1 MQRIIL
7 STLFL
12 FVLSLL
18 EVSCTKDLSADPDSI
33 VVALATA
40 PATLDPRFATDAN
53 GMRIAG
59 LLFNSLVKI
68 GPELDVVGDAAE
80 SWEYQDKVYKFR
92 LRQGLKFSN
101 GRPITP
107 EDIQFTFSEYQSSI
121 SPFRTAL
128 TSVKSV
134 DVSEDS
140 RGLLVK
146 ITLNEFSAKFLASDL
161 PAIKIIPKAEVLKH
175 GSEFNQYLIGTGSF
189 KFETQTANEIILSSR
204 FDHTFAPPKIKRVVF
219 KIIRDDF
226 TRFQK
231 TIKGSVDIAQA
242 EIPLNKIKDFSDKP
256 DEFQV
261 FRYPGLSMSYILINF
276 EDPILKEKSVRN
288 ALAQGINR
296 EEIIKYKLE
305 GFARPATSILTP
317 NNPYFDK
324 SLTNSLFD
332 VSKAK
337 GFIEKL
343 GLQGKELVLKTSN
356 NQSAVDNGKIIAN
369 QLNLLGLK
377 VKLESFEWGTFYED
391 VQKGKFQMATLRW
404 IGALDPDIYRLAFH
418 SSEKPP
424 GRNRGRYVNPNL
436 DRILEQGLK
445 ESNKT
450 KRMEIY
456 QKVQKIINDDLAIIP
471 LWYDEQVAIVHRRVN
486 NYQPHLGGDFSPLIQ
501 VSKK

>member
-12 FVLSLL
+12 ILVSILGA
-18 EVSCTKDLSADPDSI
+18 SCTKDLSADPDSI
-33 VVALATA
+33 VMALSSA

-80 SWEYQDKVYKFR
+80 SWEYQDKVYQFR

-101 GRPITP
+101 GRAVTP
-107 EDIQFTFSEYQSSI
+107 EDIRFTFSEYQNSI
-121 SPFRTAL
+121 SPFRSAL

-134 DVSEDS
+134 EVSEDD

-146 ITLNEFSAKFLASDL
+146 IILNEFSAKFLASDL
-161 PAIKIIPKAEVLKH
+161 PAIKILPKTEILQH
-175 GSEFNQYLIGTGSF
+175 GAEFNQFLIGTGSF
-189 KFETQTANEIILSSR
+189 KLETQTANEIVLSGR
-204 FDHTFAPPKIKRVVF
+204 FDHNFAPPKIKRVVF

-226 TRFQK
+226 TRYQK
-231 TIKGSVDIAQA
+231 AIKGSVDIAQA

-261 FRYPGLSMSYILINF
+261 FRYPGLSMTYILINF
-276 EDPILKEKSVRN
+276 EDSLLKQKSLRE

-296 EEIIKYKLE
+296 EEIINYKLE
-305 GFARPATSILTP
+305 GFARTATSILTP
-317 NNPYFDK
+317 NNPFFDK
-324 SLTNSLFD
+324 SLTNFSFD
-332 VSKAK
+332 ASKAK
-337 GFIEKL
+337 GLIDKL
-343 GLQGKELVLKTSN
+343 GLKGKEIVLKTSN
-356 NQSAVDNGKIIAN
+356 TQSAVDNGKIIAN
-369 QLNLLGLK
+369 QLSLIGLK

-424 GRNRGRYVNPNL
+424 GRNRGRYANPNL
-436 DRILEQGLK
+436 DKILEQGLK

-450 KRMEIY
+450 KRVAIY

-471 LWYDEQVAIVHRRVN
+471 LWYDEQVSIVHRRVM